1 MDAQPKPRPLGLSVL
16 AVVLWLVSFV
26 LGLQAIYDL
35 TQIISVIGV
44 SLGGSLQDAQS
55 SIPVLVFFLAVMF
68 LIFIIWSTEYHLK
81 RVGTPESWRLFGWTI
96 AVELSIIILN
106 FIL

>member
-68 LIFIIWSTEYHLK
+68 LIDSDFVTGETI
-81 RVGTPESWRLFGWTI
+81 RVDGGRHI
-96 AVELSIIILN
+96 K
-106 FIL
+106 